1 MISVIVPCYNQS
13 SYLNECL
20 ESVLDQTYKD
30 WECIIV
36 DDGSP
41 DNTEDIALEWVKK
54 DERFKYYKKN
64 NNGVSSARNF
74 GIEKASGKWILP
86 LDGDDK
92 IANEYLELAANEFEN
107 FDIIYCIGNYFGNK
121 SGEIILDDFE
131 IPKILLENQLFCTAF
146 FKKQDWIK
154 VGGFDE
160 SMHKGYE
167 DWEFWLHLISLK
179 KDSIRVK
186 KIDYLGFFY
195 RIKNIS
201 RNTQAMNE
209 NDTEI
214 RMYIF
219 SKHLNLYQENIK
231 EFSKLL
237 YENRKLKSQIYHL
250 KRVLNSKRY
259 QFINKIFNIFK
270 I

>member
-13 SYLNECL
+13 SYLSECL
-20 ESVLDQTYKD
+20 KSVLDQTYKD

-54 DERFKYYKKN
+54 DERFKYYKKTN
-64 NNGVSSARNF
+64 GGVSSARNF

-92 IANEYLELAANEFEN
+92 IANRYLELASKEFDD

-131 IPKILLENQLFCTAF
+131 ITKILLENQIFCTAF

-167 DWEFWLHLISLK
+167 DWEFWLRLISLK
-179 KDSIRVK
+179 KASIRVK
-186 KIDYLGFFY
+186 KINYLGFFY
-195 RIKNIS
+195 RIKDIS
-201 RNTQAMNE
+201 RNTQAMHE
-209 NDTEI
+209 NDSEI
-214 RMYIF
+214 RNYLF
-219 SKHLNLYQENIK
+219 VKHNLLYQENITAI
-231 EFSKLL
+231 SKLL
-237 YENRKLKSQIYHL
+237 QENRKLKSKITHL
-250 KRVLNSKRY
+250 ETVLNSKRY
-259 QFINKIFNIFK
+259 LWVNKIFNFFK
-270 I
+270 R